1 MEIQGQSRHGLG
13 PSQGDAGEGR
23 ESQTPASLQ
32 EVQVHTSLIT
42 VSFDGIV
49 NRARSAGI
57 CAGTLGIA
65 CVAAFVGLPLLGGV
79 PVVRVAPILL
89 FAFVLT
95 LLVARPWT
103 WSSAQ
108 WQAVDEWE
116 PSRVAVRWAAIAVG
130 LMVFW
135 FVLTRFRSG
144 DINAI
149 DFTVYYDRPNFQ
161 TLLGRPLY
169 IESADDPL
177 RAYRSYFAVH
187 AHWVMLPLAALYFIS
202 ATPLWVLALSVV
214 AVIVGAVYTLR
225 IVQFTG
231 AGGLVA
237 SASAFA
243 FVFNDNTARTLNYG
257 FHAEVLYAWFIP
269 WMIHSGLHRRWM
281 SFGFAS
287 LACVAVKEDAFL
299 LIIAVVI
306 SIALLVGRTLTR
318 VERLVLLP
326 APVALA
332 MLNLILYFGYLVP
345 RLSATGAPFY
355 ASYWANYGPTALA
368 AGAGMLRNPYQVL
381 TSTLTS
387 PFFTRVILAHLYLPV
402 IGWRW
407 VVGIVPVIVL
417 YSSSGNDQLRSFG
430 IYYAIVLVP
439 FLVLGA
445 AQGAVRLAGVITSD
459 RGRARALAGMVIV
472 FGALLA
478 GISNA
483 GYSLRPW
490 KGEISALPG
499 FLQTLG
505 SGQPLLVQSG
515 LYPHAGYESRI
526 QLLTTETLQDPK
538 YVGATVV
545 LAPGLSGYPLT
556 TIDLQRLAQLPV
568 IAAGS
573 GLVAVRNIKRVREPF
588 LDLSVTAM
596 TRRAPSRGPSR
607 DRSGRAATPADST
620 RRSRTARGCPTS
632 ASQGPDRGWA
642 PRSRTHRRSARSA
655 SRCWRADGFRT
666 PRS

>member
-1 MEIQGQSRHGLG
+1 
-13 PSQGDAGEGR
+13 
-23 ESQTPASLQ
+23 
-32 EVQVHTSLIT
+32 
-42 VSFDGIV
+42 
-49 NRARSAGI
+49 
-57 CAGTLGIA
+57 
-65 CVAAFVGLPLLGGV
+65 
-79 PVVRVAPILL
+79 
-89 FAFVLT
+89 
-95 LLVARPWT
+95 
-103 WSSAQ
+103 
-108 WQAVDEWE
+108 
-116 PSRVAVRWAAIAVG
+116 
-130 LMVFW
+130 MVFW

-144 DINAI
+144 GINAI

-187 AHWVMLPLAALYFIS
+187 AHWAMLPLAALYFIS

-214 AVIVGAVYTLR
+214 AVIVGAVHTLR

-269 WMIHSGLHRRWM
+269 WMIHAGLHRRWM

-299 LIIAVVI
+299 LVFAVVV
-306 SIALLVGRTLTR
+306 SLALLGGRTLTR

-332 MLNLILYFGYLVP
+332 LLNLTVYYGYLVP

-355 ASYWANYGPTALA
+355 ANYWVNYGPTALTA
-368 AGAGMLRNPYQVL
+368 AVGMLRHPIQVL

-387 PFFTRVILAHLYLPV
+387 PFFTRIILAHLYLPV

-407 VVGIVPVIVL
+407 VVGVVPVIVL
-417 YSSSGNDQLRSFG
+417 YGSSANDQLRSFG

-439 FLVLGA
+439 FLVLGT
-445 AQGAVRLAGVITSD
+445 AQGAVQLASAFTSQ
-459 RGRARALAGMVIV
+459 RGRARALASVVIV
-472 FGALLA
+472 FGALVA
-478 GISNA
+478 GISDA

-490 KGEISALPG
+490 KEEISALPA
-499 FLQTLG
+499 FLRTLG
-505 SGQPLLVQSG
+505 GGQPLLVQSG
-515 LYPHAGYESRI
+515 LYPHAGYASRI
-526 QLLTTETLQDPK
+526 QLLTTETLNDPK

-556 TIDLQRLAQLPV
+556 TLDLQKLGQLPL
-568 IAAGS
+568 IAEGS
-573 GLVAVRNIKRVREPF
+573 GLVAIRRPVDCPSHPCGLARVGNIEQVR
-588 LDLSVTAM
+588 
-596 TRRAPSRGPSR
+596 
-607 DRSGRAATPADST
+607 
-620 RRSRTARGCPTS
+620 
-632 ASQGPDRGWA
+632 
-642 PRSRTHRRSARSA
+642 
-655 SRCWRADGFRT
+655 
-666 PRS
+666 